1 MTSRS
6 TLRPVLSLVA
16 FWGALMWVSGCK
28 RNAETLQAK
37 ASNAAGN
44 TAAAELPVAP
54 AWRLKNLEGADVTL
68 SQFKGKVVIVDFW
81 ATWCP
86 PCRAEMPV
94 YVDLYKKFADR
105 GLVIVG
111 ISLDGQGPGVV
122 KKFVDSMGITYP
134 IVMGD
139 EDVTSAYQVQV
150 MPTTFVVSREGRILH
165 SKIGAVTQPAEFEK
179 LIESYL

>member
-1 MTSRS
+1 MNSRLS
-6 TLRPVLSLVA
+6 WGSVLSLAAVLGGLLLA
-16 FWGALMWVSGCK
+16 SGCRK
-28 RNAETLQAK
+28 VAETPQAP
-37 ASNAAGN
+37 GV
-44 TAAAELPVAP
+44 AELPVAP
-54 AWRLKNLEGADVTL
+54 AWRLKNLDGAAVAL

-139 EDVTSAYQVQV
+139 EDVTSAYKVQV

-165 SKIGAVTQPAEFEK
+165 SKIGAITQPAEFEK
-179 LIESYL
+179 LIESFL